1 MAEPTV
7 EPRPVESR
15 PVALVTGAS
24 RGLGKAIALALAH
37 AGYDLAITART
48 LVDGDRR
55 LEGDDSIVVPGGLD
69 TTGAGIEAAGGRALS
84 LYMDVLDRATVEAAV
99 HHTVAHFGRLD
110 VVVNNAIYQGPGAML
125 EFMDLTD
132 EQIKKLFEGNLFAH
146 LAVLHAALPTMIA
159 AGGGIVVNII
169 SATAYTTPTNRIG
182 SGGWGM
188 GYAMTK
194 AAFERVAPMLEVEH
208 ADDGIRAFNIDPGHV
223 ATERQIASGRAKQYE
238 RNFTAGTPEQI
249 GAAVAWLCTDP
260 AAEQHRGLIV
270 LAQKLTHDHN
280 LL

>member
-1 MAEPTV
+1 MPWLLGPAV
-7 EPRPVESR
+7 VSARPS
-15 PVALVTGAS
+15 P
-24 RGLGKAIALALAH
+24 LALAH

-55 LEGDDSIVVPGGLD
+55 LEGDDSIIVPGGLD

-99 HHTVAHFGRLD
+99 HHTVAHFERLD

-159 AGGGIVVNII
+159 GGGGIVVNII

-182 SGGWGM
+182 SGWLGNGLRHDQ
-188 GYAMTK
+188 GG
-194 AAFERVAPMLEVEH
+194 L
-208 ADDGIRAFNIDPGHV
+208 RAC
-223 ATERQIASGRAKQYE
+223 
-238 RNFTAGTPEQI
+238 GTD
-249 GAAVAWLCTDP
+249 A
-260 AAEQHRGLIV
+260 
-270 LAQKLTHDHN
+270 
-280 LL
+280 

>member
-1 MAEPTV
+1 MTESTA
-7 EPRPVESR
+7 ESR

-24 RGLGKAIALALAH
+24 RGLGKAIAVALAH
-37 AGYDLAITART
+37 AGYDLSTTART

-55 LEGDDSIVVPGGLD
+55 LESDDSIVVPGGLD
-69 TTGAGIEAAGGRALS
+69 TTAAAIEAAGGKVLS
-84 LYMDVLDRATVEAAV
+84 LYMDVLDRATVEATAQQ
-99 HHTVAHFGRLD
+99 TAAHFGRLD

-132 EQIKKLFEGNLFAH
+132 EQIYKLFEGNLFAH
-146 LAVLHAALPTMIA
+146 LAVIREALPIMTA

-169 SATAYTTPTNRIG
+169 SATAYTTPENRIG

-194 AAFERVAPMLEVEH
+194 AAFERVAPLLEVEH
-208 ADDGIRAFNIDPGHV
+208 SSDGIRAFSVDPGHV

-238 RNFTAGTPEQI
+238 GNFTAGTPEQI

-260 AAEQHRGLIV
+260 AAEQHRGSIV
-270 LAQKLTHDHN
+270 LAQKLTQDHN

>member
-1 MAEPTV
+1 MTDST
-7 EPRPVESR
+7 VESR

-24 RGLGKAIALALAH
+24 RGLGKAIAVALAQ

-48 LVDGDRR
+48 LIDGDRR
-55 LEGDDSIVVPGGLD
+55 LESDDSIVVPGGLD
-69 TTGAGIEAAGGRALS
+69 TTAAAIEAAGGRVLS
-84 LYMDVLDRATVEAAV
+84 QYMDVLDRATVEAAV
-99 HHTVAHFGRLD
+99 HQTVGYFGRLD
-110 VVVNNAIYQGPGAML
+110 AVVNNAIYQGPGAML

-132 EQIKKLFEGNLFAH
+132 EQVKNLFEGNLFAH
-146 LAVLHAALPTMIA
+146 LAVIRAALPTMIA

-169 SATAYTTPTNRIG
+169 SATAYTTPENRIG

-194 AAFERVAPMLEVEH
+194 AAFERVAPLLEVEH
-208 ADDGIRAFNIDPGHV
+208 SSDGIRAFSVDPGHV

-238 RNFTAGTPEQI
+238 GNFTAGTPEQI

-260 AAEQHRGLIV
+260 AADQHRGSIV
-270 LAQKLTHDHN
+270 LAQKLTQDHN

>member
-1 MAEPTV
+1 MTDSTA
-7 EPRPVESR
+7 ESR
-15 PVALVTGAS
+15 PVSFVTGAS
-24 RGLGKAIALALAH
+24 RGLGKAIAVALAH

-55 LEGDDSIVVPGGLD
+55 LESDDSIVVPGGLD
-69 TTGAGIEAAGGRALS
+69 TTAAAVEAAGGEALS
-84 LYMDVLDRATVEAAV
+84 LYMDVLDRATVEAAA
-99 HHTVAHFGRLD
+99 HRTIAHFGRLD

-132 EQIKKLFEGNLFAH
+132 EQVKNLFEGNLFAH

-169 SATAYTTPTNRIG
+169 SATAYTTPANRIG

-194 AAFERVAPMLEVEH
+194 AAFERVAPLLEVEH
-208 ADDGIRAFNIDPGHV
+208 GSDGIRAFSVDPGHV

-238 RNFTAGTPEQI
+238 GNFTAGTPEQI

-260 AAEQHRGLIV
+260 AAERHRGSIV
-270 LAQKLTHDHN
+270 LAQKLTKDHN

>member
-1 MAEPTV
+1 MTDSTA
-7 EPRPVESR
+7 ESR
-15 PVALVTGAS
+15 PVSLVTGAS
-24 RGLGKAIALALAH
+24 RGLGKAIAVALAH

-55 LEGDDSIVVPGGLD
+55 LESDDSIVVPGGLD
-69 TTGAGIEAAGGRALS
+69 TTAAAVGAAGGGALS

-99 HHTVAHFGRLD
+99 HRTVAHFGRLD

-132 EQIKKLFEGNLFAH
+132 EQIKNLFEGNLFAH
-146 LAVLHAALPTMIA
+146 LAVLRAAVPTMIA

-169 SATAYTTPTNRIG
+169 SATAYTTPANRIG

-194 AAFERVAPMLEVEH
+194 AAFERVAPLLEVEH
-208 ADDGIRAFNIDPGHV
+208 GSDGIRAFSVDPGHV

-238 RNFTAGTPEQI
+238 GNFTAGTPEQI

-260 AAEQHRGLIV
+260 AAERHRGSIV
-270 LAQKLTHDHN
+270 LAQKLTRDHK